1 MNEALKSPTVTARS
15 APGDGAL
22 RRAQPHFANARS
34 ILNAI
39 DRMRLRQANRLFES
53 VGGRVGI
60 EAVSTIEESDVRASR
75 VFRGGLDSDVAPEDG
90 GKEDD
95 R

>member
-1 MNEALKSPTVTARS
+1 
-15 APGDGAL
+15 
-22 RRAQPHFANARS
+22 
-34 ILNAI
+34 
-39 DRMRLRQANRLFES
+39 MRLRQANRLFES
-53 VGGRVGI
+53 VDGPVGI

-75 VFRGGLDSDVAPEDG
+75 VFRGGLDSDAAPEDG